1 MNLHNSISLFLK
13 FLFDF
18 FVSFIALIVL
28 SPFLL
33 IISLMILIFLGKPI
47 FFIQKRAGKGGK
59 TFYLFK
65 FRTMKNQINNMS
77 DKDRMTYFG
86 SLLRDFSI
94 DELPSLVNIIRGEM
108 SIVGPRPLLEEYLDI
123 YTDDQKK
130 RHELKP
136 GLTGWAQING
146 RNDIS
151 WEKKFEY
158 DLWYIKN
165 RSFYLDLKIIFKT
178 IIKVITKEDIK
189 LKGEVTTKKFEK

>member
-1 MNLHNSISLFLK
+1 
-13 FLFDF
+13 
-18 FVSFIALIVL
+18 
-28 SPFLL
+28 
-33 IISLMILIFLGKPI
+33 MILIFLGKPI
-47 FFIQKRAGKGGK
+47 FFSQKRAGKDGK
-59 TFYLFK
+59 TFYLYK
-65 FRTMKNQINNMS
+65 FRTMKNQINNMP
-77 DKDRMTYFG
+77 DKDRMTNFG
-86 SLLRDFSI
+86 SFLRDLSI

-108 SIVGPRPLLEEYLDI
+108 SIVGPRPLLAEYLDI
-123 YTDDQKK
+123 YTNDQKK

-158 DLWYIKN
+158 DLWYIEN
-165 RSFYLDLKIIFKT
+165 RSFFLDLKIIIKT

>member
-1 MNLHNSISLFLK
+1 MNLQNSISLFLK

-18 FVSFIALIVL
+18 FVSCIALIML
-28 SPFLL
+28 APLLL
-33 IISLMILIFLGKPI
+33 IISLVILIFLGKPI
-47 FFIQKRAGKGGK
+47 FFIQKRAGKDGK
-59 TFYLFK
+59 TFYLYK
-65 FRTMKNQINNMS
+65 FRTMKNQINNLP
-77 DKDRMTYFG
+77 DKDRMTNLG
-86 SLLRDFSI
+86 SFLRDFSI

-108 SIVGPRPLLEEYLDI
+108 SIVGPRPLLAEYLDL
-123 YTDDQKK
+123 YTNDQKK

-158 DLWYIKN
+158 DLWYIEN
-165 RSFYLDLKIIFKT
+165 RSFFLDLKIIFKT